1 MTAGAYAGAV
11 TDTVEAPAD
20 PAAATQRELP
30 HDPATAPD
38 AEARQ
43 SRRGGWKLMRE
54 VAGANKRWTVIGIS
68 ASLFWTLAKI
78 VIPLLALGAI
88 DEGIDP
94 YDGQALAFW
103 SGLIVLA
110 TAIVGGM
117 SYLRRYS
124 AFAISLKAEAE
135 LRRRL
140 FDHLQRL
147 HFGYHDRA
155 QIGELMARVSTD
167 AKQVQLL
174 LVFIPIFGANILMI
188 VGVSIVLFALN
199 ASSPQLRS
207 RRCRCCS
214 SARGDSPACCTRSR
228 WDSSSVWP
236 RSPTWWRR
244 ASPAS
249 GS

>member
-1 MTAGAYAGAV
+1 M
-11 TDTVEAPAD
+11 
-20 PAAATQRELP
+20 
-30 HDPATAPD
+30 
-38 AEARQ
+38 
-43 SRRGGWKLMRE
+43 
-54 VAGANKRWTVIGIS
+54 
-68 ASLFWTLAKI
+68 
-78 VIPLLALGAI
+78 
-88 DEGIDP
+88 
-94 YDGQALAFW
+94 
-103 SGLIVLA
+103 LA

-174 LVFIPIFGANILMI
+174 LVFIPIFGANIVMI

-199 ASSPQLRS
+199 AQLAAAALASLPLLFLGAWRFSSLLHPVAMGLQQRLAGGLARGRGEPLRHPG
-207 RRCRCCS
+207 REGLRCRGSPESAQLGDAADGVYDRGMALARLRAAFNPLLEVLPTSVSSRCCG
-214 SARGDSPACCTRSR
+214 SAASR
-228 WDSSSVWP
+228 
-236 RSPTWWRR
+236 
-244 ASPAS
+244 
-249 GS
+249 